1 MIRGEGTEVVRG
13 VTPKDVWEF
22 VLDPAQ
28 YTKADTKIIWVT
40 KLADTDDG
48 MIGLEEGKFFG
59 MRGSVVTR
67 YRWTPD
73 FRSINVTL
81 IHGLLKS
88 LNAYFEIDEVD
99 GGTKIHHVEEMDLGR
114 GPLGWLYDRVGGQ
127 WFADSVVQEVDE
139 IAVERGEAS
148 QARES
153 LHHAAEGRLDRLTC
167 HSDPRRREVPGSR
180 HPIGARRGRLRR
192 APECLVQEGRGIEDR
207 GQLEH
212 GRANRP
218 GVIRM
223 WALTRERTASRG
235 SRWRRGW
242 RRDSA
247 PRENSRGGTCSA
259 RGPCPRR

>member
-13 VTPKDVWEF
+13 VTPKEVWEF

-73 FRSINVTL
+73 YRSISVTL

-99 GGTKIHHVEEMDLGR
+99 GGTKIHHVEEMEMAF
-114 GPLGWLYDRVGGQ
+114 GPFGKVLEIGASKWL
-127 WFADSVVQEVDE
+127 ADSVRQEVAE
-139 IAVERGEAS
+139 IRRLLEAGERGK
-148 QARES
+148 
-153 LHHAAEGRLDRLTC
+153 
-167 HSDPRRREVPGSR
+167 
-180 HPIGARRGRLRR
+180 
-192 APECLVQEGRGIEDR
+192 
-207 GQLEH
+207 
-212 GRANRP
+212 
-218 GVIRM
+218 
-223 WALTRERTASRG
+223 
-235 SRWRRGW
+235 
-242 RRDSA
+242 
-247 PRENSRGGTCSA
+247 
-259 RGPCPRR
+259 GPS